1 VSVPGWSGAGYI
13 ILDPETGSG
22 AFKIGGGQNGGL
34 LFIVGALMFF
44 LGMFLVSSGFGA
56 IAGAALIYYGTKLI
70 GLGFALLMS
79 DPDVP
84 FDTNTFLTIFSVLYV
99 LGVS

>member
-1 VSVPGWSGAGYI
+1 
-13 ILDPETGSG
+13 
-22 AFKIGGGQNGGL
+22 
-34 LFIVGALMFF
+34 MFF